1 VKNSLDDVDLS
12 SEKLSGGSGAEA
24 ALLEISTDEPAS
36 APQASPLVDLPLQE
50 EAGKPRPEL
59 PSLEIEPAAV
69 QAARAGIAPLRS
81 RIAAFAADAAFILL
95 LTAAPLLA
103 ATAGPACVL
112 SPRGLWWTALFA
124 VYLSFFAT
132 MVPLVLFGKTIGMA
146 LTGLTARDG
155 PEGSALTAVE
165 SSRRWLGSLLA
176 AAGLGIPLLVRR
188 DPDFPSPADRLSG
201 RSLTFEED

>member
-1 VKNSLDDVDLS
+1 MKNSLDDVDLF
-12 SEKLSGGSGAEA
+12 SENPSGGSPAEA
-24 ALLEISTDEPAS
+24 ALLEIAAARPS
-36 APQASPLVDLPLQE
+36 APPGSPLADLPLQE
-50 EAGKPRPEL
+50 EAAKSRV
-59 PSLEIEPAAV
+59 EIPPIDVERAGV
-69 QAARAGIAPLRS
+69 EAARAGVAPLRS

-103 ATAGPACVL
+103 ATAGPAGVL
-112 SPRGLWWTALFA
+112 SPKGLWWTALFA
-124 VYLSFFAT
+124 IYLSFFAT
-132 MVPLVLFGKTIGMA
+132 IVPLVLFGKTIGMA

-155 PEGSALTAVE
+155 PEGPALTAVE